1 MRKRYLA
8 MLLVIVMAVSLC
20 PAIPV
25 FAADSGID
33 MVVDHVE
40 YGWITAEPVNNGDG
54 SVSFSIMTAGA
65 EPEAK
70 DLTTAQVY
78 DMTNEDLEGMDA
90 IDEANVVLTR
100 IGMEVG
106 RNGGMSFEPGVF
118 AEVCYNADGYVIDVR
133 RVLQSGLFFDTAEF
147 GGDLTKIGSTVMHR
161 GAEGTGIMTGE
172 AGDMVASGWVLDKGN
187 GTITLGDG
195 NMATELFI
203 EEYNVASD
211 VAVYKVDN
219 ATYESA
225 ASSFDA
231 IPVTPAE
238 DGVTLMEILDAIY
251 ESAETGHEVLINA

>member
-40 YGWITAEPVNNGDG
+40 YGWITGGPDEGQPKNNGNG

-78 DMTNEDLEGMDA
+78 DLTNEDLEGMDA

-100 IGMEVG
+100 IGMEVS
-106 RNGGMSFEPGVF
+106 RSGGMSFKPGVF
-118 AEVCYNADGYVIDVR
+118 ANVR
-133 RVLQSGLFFDTAEF
+133 
-147 GGDLTKIGSTVMHR
+147 
-161 GAEGTGIMTGE
+161 
-172 AGDMVASGWVLDKGN
+172 
-187 GTITLGDG
+187 
-195 NMATELFI
+195 
-203 EEYNVASD
+203 
-211 VAVYKVDN
+211 
-219 ATYESA
+219 
-225 ASSFDA
+225 
-231 IPVTPAE
+231 
-238 DGVTLMEILDAIY
+238 
-251 ESAETGHEVLINA
+251 